1 MNDVQLQD
9 GEKKIAPFTTHTLK
23 PGVGDRRVVRLYYFS
38 SVPANVLE
46 GKPQITIVIQESP
59 DASLPN
65 PTLQNVEHVLTPVLV
80 SEDLLENNI
89 YMFQARFVG
98 GDAVVYAA
106 QSLVPVVIEEGVFA
120 DARAKPAYASKN
132 MELIAFMDGD
142 QPLYTSEELEGDGFA
157 RACAEA
163 RGIVVVSRREV
174 IEQ

>member
-1 MNDVQLQD
+1 MNDVHLQD
-9 GEKKIAPFTTHTLK
+9 HDKKIGSFTTHTLK
-23 PGVGDRRVVRLYYFS
+23 PAIGDRRVVRLYYFS
-38 SVPANVLE
+38 SVPADVLE
-46 GKPQITIVIQESP
+46 GKPQMTIVIQESP

-65 PTLQNVEHVLTPVLV
+65 PTVQNVEHVLTPVLV

-106 QSLVPVVIEEGVFA
+106 QSLVPVVVEEGLFA
-120 DARAKPAYASKN
+120 EARVRPAYASKN
-132 MELIAFMDGD
+132 MELIAFMGGD
-142 QPLYTSEELEGDGFA
+142 QPLYTSDELEGDGFR

-163 RGIVVVSRREV
+163 RSMVVVSRREV

>member
-1 MNDVQLQD
+1 M
-9 GEKKIAPFTTHTLK
+9 
-23 PGVGDRRVVRLYYFS
+23 
-38 SVPANVLE
+38 PADVLE
-46 GKPQITIVIQESP
+46 GKPRMTIVIQESP

-65 PTLQNVEHVLTPVLV
+65 PTVENIEHVLTPVLV

-98 GDAVVYAA
+98 VDAVVYAA

-120 DARAKPAYASKN
+120 DARVKPAYASKN

-157 RACAEA
+157 RAWAEA
-163 RGIVVVSRREV
+163 RGMIVVSRREI